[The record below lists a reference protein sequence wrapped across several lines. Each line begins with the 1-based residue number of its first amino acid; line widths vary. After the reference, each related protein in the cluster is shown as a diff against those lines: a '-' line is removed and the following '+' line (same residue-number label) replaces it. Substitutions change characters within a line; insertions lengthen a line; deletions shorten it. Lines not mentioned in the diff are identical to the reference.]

1 MEHTNP
7 APTPSNPSSP
17 PTPDEPAL
25 HRAARLGDH
34 DEIRRLVAQGHDV
47 NAIFNLARDERF
59 DEEATPLAVAAGSGD
74 GASAETVRL
83 LLELGARTDIG
94 DNLRPIVAACL
105 GLGPPRT
112 PGGDAARLRVLLEH
126 GASLPSTPRGRNEL
140 LCETAA
146 VGDPARVQLLLDRG
160 CDPRGYFDAK
170 EAEEEYRRTQDF
182 MLAHWTSKLDDP
194 TSGAAEHLALMRSE
208 QMIQFDKEQFE
219 LAIAGPASEH
229 IPIHCAARS
238 GSVDLIRLLVH
249 AGADPL
255 ARSNDRQT
263 AMHSVSSGAAA
274 KLLLE
279 LGLSLDGGDDLV
291 ITPMQSAL
299 WGGEKKLERVKALVE
314 AGADLHKRD
323 KYGGTVFHTAVGSDR
338 TMEVLRFLV
347 ASGADPLATTDCG
360 SCALHCAID
369 TNGESRDESSIRETF
384 TYLCELG
391 VDVDHPNSNNW
402 RPLDEAIFRGVP
414 VEVRVLCELG
424 ANPNAMSP
432 LRSWTSLRTPD
443 AALPLIFSAFEGR
456 SSIPKLAILL
466 DFGADP
472 LYRDSNGHTL
482 LMHVA
487 SILSRERAAYTE
499 LMNGFLAGLPSIDLG
514 RAMNAK
520 TRDEFIT
527 HAVPPIRSY
536 VDAFASRVLESPR
549 RRDDAEDS
557 SEPQEPPDER
567 TLRWERKRHAERTEC
582 LVILATYSAWA
593 QLAGG
598 NVRERV
604 VG

>member
-34 DEIRRLVAQGHDV
+34 DEIRRLVAIGHDV
-47 NAIFNLARDERF
+47 NAIFNLARDARY

-83 LLELGARTDIG
+83 LLELGAKTNIG
-94 DNLRPIVAACL
+94 DNLRPIVAACV
-105 GLGPPRT
+105 GLGAPRA

-170 EAEEEYRRTQDF
+170 EAEEEYRSTQDF

-194 TSGAAEHLALMRSE
+194 TSGAAEYLELMRSE
-208 QMIQFDKEQFE
+208 RMVQFDKEQFE
-219 LAIAGPASEH
+219 LAIAGPRSEH

-255 ARSNDRQT
+255 ARSNDRKT
-263 AMHSVSSGAAA
+263 AMHSVSSAAA
-274 KLLLE
+274 ARLLVE
-279 LGLSLDGGDDLV
+279 LGLSLDDEDDLGT
-291 ITPMQSAL
+291 TPIREAL
-299 WGGEKKLERVKALVE
+299 VWGEMRLERVKALVE
-314 AGADLHKRD
+314 AGVDLHKRD
-323 KYGGTVFHTAVGSDR
+323 KYGDPIFHRAVGEHRS
-338 TMEVLRFLV
+338 MEILRFLV
-347 ASGADPLATTDCG
+347 EAGADPRALSEYG
-360 SCALHCAID
+360 SSAFHAAINPD
-369 TNGESRDESSIRETF
+369 NPIVEAEIREVF
-384 TYLCELG
+384 TYLRDLG
-391 VDVDHPNSNNW
+391 VEIDQ
-402 RPLDEAIFRGVP
+402 RTETGTTPLQGAICSGVP
-414 VEVRVLCELG
+414 WEVGILCELG
-424 ANPNAMSP
+424 ADPNAKCALSGFK
-432 LRSWTSLRTPD
+432 SLQTPD
-443 AALPLIFSAFEGR
+443 ESLPVLFQAIQAR
-456 SSIPKLAILL
+456 QWVVPKLVTLL
-466 DFGADP
+466 NAGADP

-487 SILSRERAAYTE
+487 SILSRDRAASVE

-514 RAMNAK
+514 GATNAK

-536 VDAFASRVLESPR
+536 VEAFASRVLESPR

-604 VG
+604 RP